1 VGKNVKV
8 IGRQREKERRKGTEE
23 KKKKKIFVM

>member
-23 KKKKKIFVM
+23 KKKKLFVM